1 MSPWSLGRGQDHA
14 FIWDVNRCPSIG
26 AQATASPTQTCAFD
40 VTSRPVGGKPCYQA
54 MPISHGNSDC
64 DTYFSPV
71 NRLQIHDRGLLAF
84 NANCMQAAR
93 PAAQY
98 QPTSRIEDSVRQSE
112 DPQFSQR
119 RLVSR
124 RILDIAFF
132 PAASHNKFVH
142 SHDLHDRYGLLF
154 VGNDGAFL
162 PPGLI
167 ISTTKNFILI
177 ILDLI
182 EWRWFGPFIPEE
194 SVAYVPS
201 YVVSGV

>member
-1 MSPWSLGRGQDHA
+1 MCSPP
-14 FIWDVNRCPSIG
+14 NG
-26 AQATASPTQTCAFD
+26 AQATSGPTQDCALHA
-40 VTSRPVGGKPCYQA
+40 TSQPVGGEACYQA

-98 QPTSRIEDSVRQSE
+98 QPTSRIEDSVRQSG

-132 PAASHNKFVH
+132 PAASHNKFVLIH

-154 VGNDGAFL
+154 VGSDGAFL
-162 PPGLI
+162 PPD
-167 ISTTKNFILI
+167 SSSPRPNFILI
-177 ILDLI
+177 MDMIWSFHTGGKRGLRSLLCRFWSLTRRVDPVL
-182 EWRWFGPFIPEE
+182 EW
-194 SVAYVPS
+194 
-201 YVVSGV
+201 

>member
-1 MSPWSLGRGQDHA
+1 
-14 FIWDVNRCPSIG
+14 
-26 AQATASPTQTCAFD
+26 
-40 VTSRPVGGKPCYQA
+40 

-84 NANCMQAAR
+84 NANRMQAAR

-119 RLVSR
+119 RLLPR

-132 PAASHNKFVH
+132 PAASHNKFALIH
-142 SHDLHDRYGLLF
+142 SHDLHDRCGLLF
-154 VGNDGAFL
+154 MGMMVRCCLRIHHLHD
-162 PPGLI
+162 P
-167 ISTTKNFILI
+167 NFILI

-182 EWRWFGPFIPEE
+182 EWR
-194 SVAYVPS
+194 
-201 YVVSGV
+201 